1 VKLGICVPARD
12 SVDTAFAHCLSLL
25 TARFYGNAP
34 AGTAMH
40 VNFRNG
46 TLIADQRCKL
56 VEMSLGQDCDYVL
69 FLDSDMTFPANLV
82 ERMVAHDKDIVAC
95 NYATRRLPVKTVAFK
110 SFENLENMYSLGKGG
125 LEECDAVGM
134 GVMLVKAEV
143 FRKLKYPWF
152 QIHYMPNARIWM
164 GEDMYFCKLAKAG
177 GYKIWI
183 DHSLSNE
190 VGHSGSFVFLHDH
203 TADAAQENDVA
214 EAARLI
220 EEAAE

>member
-1 VKLGICVPARD
+1 MKLGICVPARD

-220 EEAAE
+220 EEAAD

>member
-1 VKLGICVPARD
+1 MKLGICVPARD

-69 FLDSDMTFPANLV
+69 FLDSDMTFPVNLV

>member
-1 VKLGICVPARD
+1 MKLGICVPARD

-95 NYATRRLPVKTVAFK
+95 NYATRRRPVKTVAFK

>member
-1 VKLGICVPARD
+1 MKLGICVPARD

>member
-1 VKLGICVPARD
+1 MKLGICVPARD

-143 FRKLKYPWF
+143 FRRLKYPWF

>member
-1 VKLGICVPARD
+1 MKLGICVPARD

-134 GVMLVKAEV
+134 GVMLVKTEV

-203 TADAAQENDVA
+203 TADAAQKDDVA